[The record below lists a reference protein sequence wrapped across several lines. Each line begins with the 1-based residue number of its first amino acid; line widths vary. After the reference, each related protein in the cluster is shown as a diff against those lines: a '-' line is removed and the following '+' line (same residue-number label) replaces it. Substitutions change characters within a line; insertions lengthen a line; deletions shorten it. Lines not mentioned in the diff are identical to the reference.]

1 MPQRMAGPGVPLP
14 APQLLF
20 PGSLLGAPVTA
31 PTFEVG
37 LAAGQALI
45 VPAGTWMASWPAVC
59 MLQWLDGWCTGEWIN
74 FNAVYPI
81 NSSSTS
87 GAAGVN
93 SGIAAQGYEFFQS
106 DGVNIRI
113 ANLSG
118 SAWGATVSAAGT
130 LYVQSTT
137 TVTAGTGNS
146 TWMPVVGGALGTFT
160 VVTGGAGYSMPPIV
174 LIAKPPSPGVPATAL
189 AAISAGAVTSITIQ
203 DPGAGYLTPPPVT
216 IIPNPFDPNFLS
228 GAITANAAAT
238 VALTGAGTLTAV
250 LLQNFGQS
258 LSAAPTLTVNGAGSA
273 ATVVTAPSTIIA
285 PIFARVILMQMP
297 G

>member
-1 MPQRMAGPGVPLP
+1 MPQRMAGPGVSLP

-20 PGSLLGAPVTA
+20 PASLVGAPVTA
-31 PTFEVG
+31 PTYEVG

-45 VPAGTWMASWPAVC
+45 VPAGCWIASWPSTC
-59 MLQWLDGWCTGEWIN
+59 MLQWLDGWVTGEWIN

-81 NSSSTS
+81 NSSSTT

-93 SGIAAQGYEFFQS
+93 AGVSAQGYEYFQS
-106 DGVNIRI
+106 DGVNVRI
-113 ANLSG
+113 ANLTG
-118 SAWGATVSAAGT
+118 SAFGATVSAAGT
-130 LYVQSTT
+130 LYVQATT

-160 VVTGGAGYSMPPIV
+160 VTAGGAGYSMPPIV
-174 LIAKPPSPGVPATAL
+174 LIARPPSPGVPATAQAVL
-189 AAISAGAVTSITIQ
+189 TAGVVTSITIQ
-203 DPGAGYLTPPPVT
+203 DAGAGYLTPPVVT
-216 IIPNPFDPNFLS
+216 IIPNQFDPNYLS
-228 GAITANAAAT
+228 GAITANATAT

-258 LSAAPTLTVNGAGSA
+258 LAAAPTLTVNGAGSA
-273 ATVVTAPSTIIA
+273 ATVVTAPSTFLA
-285 PIFARVILMQMP
+285 QAFARVILTQMP